1 MRRSVSYGLA
11 AAVGASALTG
21 GAVAWAAVDKDVTI
35 TVDGQARHL
44 HTTADTVRGAIADA
58 GLRVS
63 AHDVVAPT
71 LQAKVADGSEIVVLR
86 GRLLHLTI
94 DGVQRNVWVT
104 ASTVSQALDDLGY
117 ADAKVDSVSRS
128 TRLPLTASSLQLQSA
143 KQVTITHDGTS
154 TEVTTTDETVGQLL
168 GDLHI
173 AVSPADQLAPVPAAP
188 VTDGLHVVIR
198 RVTTATK
205 LVTQPIAFAVTQTN
219 DATLAKG
226 SSVIVTAGL
235 NGQQTVLYSVT
246 YIDGVAAGQVALS
259 STPLSAPRTQVV
271 RVGTKVTPVAPVAR
285 STSGLNW
292 EGVAKC
298 ESNNH
303 WNDNTGNG
311 YYGGLQFSA
320 STWLSNGGGAYAP
333 RADLATEAQQIA
345 VATTLYLARGSAPWP
360 VCGKYL

>member
-1 MRRSVSYGLA
+1 VRRSVSYGLA

-154 TEVTTTDETVGQLL
+154 TVVTTTDETVGQLL

-198 RVTTATK
+198 RVTTTTK

-271 RVGTKVTPVAPVAR
+271 RVGTKVTPVAAVAR